1 MKNVIVFALG
11 GARYAVELRW
21 VREVITLGHV
31 TPVPT
36 APSAVGGAVNVG
48 GAVVPVVELDA
59 LLAPAR
65 PSGVGESLRPPRKG
79 DGAILVVVDG
89 VTAALRM
96 SNVETVTTLR
106 AGDAVGMLA
115 DGRGGQ
121 VPLLDLP
128 ALIKEAHARVATEAG
143 AEPRAGAGRGAD
155 DA

>member
-48 GAVVPVVELDA
+48 GAVVPVLELAA
-59 LLAPAR
+59 LREAPQ
-65 PSGVGESLRPPRKG
+65 PSGADESLRRPRKG

-89 VTAALRM
+89 VTAAVRM

-106 AGDAVGMLA
+106 AGESPGMLA

-121 VPLLDLP
+121 VPLLDMP
-128 ALIKEAHARVATEAG
+128 ALIKEAHGRVAHEPG
-143 AEPRAGAGRGAD
+143 ADRGAN

>member
-11 GARYAVELRW
+11 GERYAVELRW

-36 APSAVGGAVNVG
+36 APDAVSGVVNVG
-48 GAVVPVVELDA
+48 GAVIPLIELGA
-59 LLAPAR
+59 LRAPAGPP
-65 PSGVGESLRPPRKG
+65 PSADEPPPPPRKG
-79 DGAILVVVDG
+79 DGAILVEVDG
-89 VTAALRM
+89 VIAAMRM

-106 AGDAVGMLA
+106 PSETPDMLA

-128 ALIKEAHARVATEAG
+128 GLVKRAHGLVAG
-143 AEPRAGAGRGAD
+143 EPRPVIPRGAH